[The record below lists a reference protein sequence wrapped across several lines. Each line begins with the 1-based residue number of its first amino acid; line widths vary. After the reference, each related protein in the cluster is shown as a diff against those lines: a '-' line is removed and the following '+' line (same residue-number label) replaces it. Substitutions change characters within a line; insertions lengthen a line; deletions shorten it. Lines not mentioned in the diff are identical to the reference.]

1 MVAEKGTQT
10 KTQQQRE
17 QHFELLNSTQIV
29 ISEALEKLVIQTK
42 YMNY

>member
-1 MVAEKGTQT
+1 MVAEKELKQNTTT
-10 KTQQQRE
+10 KE

-29 ISEALEKLVIQTK
+29 ISEALENWVIQTK